1 MDIKELRN
9 AVENKSA
16 RLAVIGLGY
25 VGLPVAAMFADAGFD
40 VMGVE
45 IIPERVEKINNGISP
60 IEGDEPGLAD
70 LLTRVIQSRRL
81 RATSNYEDLRDR
93 DIILIDV
100 ETPVDDR
107 NIPRYEALRS
117 ALKSLGTVLKRGAL
131 VIVESTVAPGT
142 INNVVLPLLEEHS
155 QTKLNEGFS
164 LGICPERVMP
174 GKLLKNLSTLSRV
187 TGGMTPETS
196 ETMIALY
203 KNIVHADLDAADC
216 ITAELVKTTEN
227 AYRDVQ
233 IAFANEVALIC
244 EAVGGDVW
252 KVREL
257 VNKSPMRQM
266 HLPGAGVGGHCI
278 PKDPWLLAYGAS
290 DKNVSL
296 RIIPSAREVN
306 NSMPLHMVKL
316 LEKALEQAGRPLLDA
331 RIGVLGYAYLENS
344 DDTRNSPT
352 RSLVARL
359 YELGAQ
365 PIIHDPWIPEYN
377 GDVFERVKGCDAV
390 VLMVAHNEYRSL
402 DLHKLKSVLRC
413 PILVDGRH
421 VYDAAYA
428 HQAGLKL
435 YSIGIGEETLL

>member
-1 MDIKELRN
+1 MDIKEIRN
-9 AVENKSA
+9 AVENKTA

-40 VMGVE
+40 VKGVE
-45 IIPERVEKINNGISP
+45 IIAERVEKINTGISP
-60 IEGDEPGLAD
+60 IEGDEPGLAE
-70 LLTRVIQSRRL
+70 LLSRVIQTGRL
-81 RATSNYEDLRDR
+81 RATNDYEALRDR
-93 DIILIDV
+93 DVILIDV
-100 ETPVDDR
+100 ETPVDDH

-117 ALKSLGTVLKRGAL
+117 ALKSLGPVLKKGAL

-142 INNVVLPLLEEHS
+142 INNFVLPLLEEYGK
-155 QTKLNEGFS
+155 TKLNDGFH

-187 TGGMTPETS
+187 AGGMTPETS
-196 ETMIALY
+196 EAMTALY
-203 KNIVHADLDAADC
+203 GHIVRADLDIADC
-216 ITAELVKTTEN
+216 VTAELVKTAEN

-252 KVREL
+252 KVRDL

-278 PKDPWLLAYGAS
+278 PKDPWLLAYGANGK
-290 DKNVSL
+290 DISL
-296 RIIPSAREVN
+296 RMIPAAREVN

-316 LEKALEQAGRPLLDA
+316 LESALAQAGKPLLDA
-331 RIGVLGYAYLENS
+331 RIAVLGYAYLEDS

-365 PIIHDPWIPEYN
+365 PVIHDPWIPEYD

-390 VLMVAHNEYRSL
+390 VVMVAHSAYRDM
-402 DLHKLKSVLRC
+402 DLQKLKSVLRQSV
-413 PILVDGRH
+413 LVDGRR
-421 VYDAAYA
+421 VFDKENANNSGIRY
-428 HQAGLKL
+428 
-435 YSIGIGEETLL
+435 YSLGIS